1 MEIISNTALISINE
15 TLLVQVISFLIF
27 LFVINRLMFR
37 PLRKTMDDRTQYV
50 SELKREID
58 DAERDIVRYSKEI
71 DKQKAAAL
79 AEANNVTAQ
88 LGEKGNQ
95 EALEIVDAA
104 VTEISELQQNTIT
117 QINSQLLEAR
127 KRLQTEAEAISVQIM
142 EKVLDRRLSHEA
154 LE

>member
-15 TLLVQVISFLIF
+15 TLIVQVISFLIF
-27 LFVINRLMFR
+27 LFMINRLMFR
-37 PLRKTMDDRTQYV
+37 PLRKTMVDRSKYV
-50 SELKREID
+50 SDLKQEID
-58 DAERDIVRYSKEI
+58 DTERDIVRYSKEI
-71 DKQKAAAL
+71 DKQKTAAL

-88 LGEKGNQ
+88 LGEEGNQ

-104 VTEISELQQNTIT
+104 VAEIAELQQNTIT

>member
-15 TLLVQVISFLIF
+15 TLIVQVISFLIF

-37 PLRKTMDDRTQYV
+37 PLRKTMDDRSKYV
-50 SELKREID
+50 SDLKQEID

-71 DKQKAAAL
+71 DKQKTAAL

-88 LGEKGNQ
+88 LGEEGNQ

-104 VTEISELQQNTIT
+104 VAEIAELQQNTIT